1 MARSRLDFQ
10 RELRTHAQYAYYM
23 RPQNNKMAYPCFVYK
38 NVTPKQ
44 VKADNR
50 NYLTIPCYD
59 VLYISDTEN
68 EGIIEEM
75 TSAFGH
81 CMAGAPYIADD
92 LFHYPFTIYY

>member
-10 RELRTHAQYAYYM
+10 RELRKHAAYAYYM
-23 RPQNNKMAYPCFVYK
+23 RPQNNKLVYPCFVYR
-38 NVTPKQ
+38 NIAPRQ

-50 NYLTIPCYD
+50 NYLTIPGYE

-68 EGIIEEM
+68 EGMIEEM
-75 TSAFGH
+75 TSAFGY
-81 CMAGAPYIADD
+81 CTAGAPYIADD